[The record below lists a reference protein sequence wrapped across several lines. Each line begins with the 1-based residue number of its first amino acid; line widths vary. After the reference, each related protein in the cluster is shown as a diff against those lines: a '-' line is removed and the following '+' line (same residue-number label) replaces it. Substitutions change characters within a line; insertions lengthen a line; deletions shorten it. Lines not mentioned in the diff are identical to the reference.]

1 MMSHHQVI
9 DVQHS
14 QATDLSDIRDHM
26 RTLFTRLALQ
36 VALVSISA
44 DVNATILTFRP

>member
-1 MMSHHQVI
+1 MMSQYQAA

-14 QATDLSDIRDHM
+14 QVTDLSDIRDHM

-44 DVNATILTFRP
+44 DVNVAILTFCP